1 MSQEQV
7 PEYLNKNIDS
17 LIRQW
22 SEKVGFW
29 DQRLHGKPDE
39 GFSQAIPSKIDAVS
53 IEGLKSEGKILL
65 GNHQYNA
72 STIITLLNQLS
83 TKPDSF
89 SPHVGETGVS
99 LNKFIT
105 TTITPVAAT
114 GPDDENL
121 EHIKLYVT
129 NDEGVTRLM
138 NQAEINWFFTGRYS
152 RSNQKPIMGL
162 VDPQRGVVTVPE
174 LIHIYNAFFKPTK
187 TRNGKDYSN
196 GGKTIKRRKAQ
207 RVTKMSHRRFSSKR
221 TTRSSNRR
229 LRTQRRRRATRRN

>member
-39 GFSQAIPSKIDAVS
+39 GFSQAIRSKIDAVS
-53 IEGLKSEGKILL
+53 LEGLKNEGIIIL
-65 GNHQYNA
+65 GKHQYNA

-99 LNKFIT
+99 LNEFIT

-114 GPDDENL
+114 GPHDENI

-129 NDEGVTRLM
+129 DDGGHPRLM
-138 NQAEINWFFTGRYS
+138 TQAEINWFFTGRYIPD
-152 RSNQKPIMGL
+152 NQKPIMGL

-174 LIHIYNAFFKPTK
+174 LIHIYNAFFKPK
-187 TRNGKDYSN
+187 HTRSGNPFSN

>member
-7 PEYLNKNIDS
+7 PEYLIENTES

-22 SEKVGFW
+22 KAILEYW
-29 DQRLHGKPDE
+29 DKRLDGKPDE

-53 IEGLKSEGKILL
+53 LEGLKSEGIIIL
-65 GNHQYNA
+65 GKHQYNA

-99 LNKFIT
+99 LNEFIT

-114 GPDDENL
+114 GPDDENI

-129 NDEGVTRLM
+129 NDVGVTRLM
-138 NQAEINWFFTGRYS
+138 DQAEINWFFRGRYIPD
-152 RSNQKPIMGL
+152 NQVPIMGL

-174 LIHIYNAFFKPTK
+174 LIHIYNAIFKPTK
-187 TRNGKDYSN
+187 TRSGKDYSK

-229 LRTQRRRRATRRN
+229 LRTQRRRRTTRRN